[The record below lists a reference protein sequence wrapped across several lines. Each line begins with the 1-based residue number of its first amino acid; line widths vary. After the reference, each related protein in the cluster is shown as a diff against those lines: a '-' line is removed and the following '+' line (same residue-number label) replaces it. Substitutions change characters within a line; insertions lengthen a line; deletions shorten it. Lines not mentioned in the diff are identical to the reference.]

1 MNDGGFD
8 AIHFEGEGTDLT
20 IGLLPTST
28 WRMARWSTVDGIRH
42 LPNVPSEEVFT
53 SPDPARVE
61 GHVRST
67 KPLVLTDGTLVRGLE
82 VRFEGGR
89 AVEIDADEGAEVL
102 RGRAQIDDGATR
114 LGEVALVDRESR
126 IGQLGTVFYETL
138 LDENAASHIAL
149 GAGFSWAVET
159 DEDRARV
166 NQSVVHIDFMIGG
179 NDVDV
184 TGVTRDGER
193 VPVLRDGAW
202 QLSPV
207 HAA

>member
-1 MNDGGFD
+1 G
-8 AIHFEGEGTDLT
+8 
-20 IGLLPTST
+20 
-28 WRMARWSTVDGIRH
+28 
-42 LPNVPSEEVFT
+42 
-53 SPDPARVE
+53 
-61 GHVRST
+61 VRRSRT
-67 KPLVLTDGTLVRGLE
+67 EL
-82 VRFEGGR
+82 
-89 AVEIDADEGAEVL
+89 DEGA
-102 RGRAQIDDGATR
+102 AR
-114 LGEVALVDRESR
+114 LGEIALVDRESR

-149 GAGFSWAVET
+149 GSGFSWAVET

-166 NQSVVHIDFMIGG
+166 NQSAIHIDFMIGG

-184 TGVTRDGER
+184 TGVTKDGEH

>member
-1 MNDGGFD
+1 
-8 AIHFEGEGTDLT
+8 
-20 IGLLPTST
+20 
-28 WRMARWSTVDGIRH
+28 V
-42 LPNVPSEEVFT
+42 
-53 SPDPARVE
+53 
-61 GHVRST
+61 
-67 KPLVLTDGTLVRGLE
+67 
-82 VRFEGGR
+82 
-89 AVEIDADEGAEVL
+89 
-102 RGRAQIDDGATR
+102 QIDDGATR

-138 LDENAASHIAL
+138 LDENAASHVAL

-166 NQSVVHIDFMIGG
+166 NQSVAHIDFMIGG